1 MKAGIDEVFD
11 DIAALALSC
20 RFGDCK
26 HDSEP
31 GCAVRAAIEAGTLEP
46 ARVGRWRK
54 LAAEEAHNNA
64 SLAERRSR
72 DRSFGKMTRRAMR
85 DKKSRRQQ

>member
-11 DIAALALSC
+11 DIVALARTC
-20 RFGDCK
+20 RFSDCR
-26 HDSEP
+26 HESEP
-31 GCAVRAAIEAGTLEP
+31 GCAVRAAIEAGALDP
-46 ARVGRWRK
+46 AVSERWRK

-72 DRSFGKMTRRAMR
+72 DRSFGKMVRRAVK
-85 DKKSRRQQ
+85 DKKSRRQE